1 MADSGKQSPLGVNVL
16 GSLLAGHN
24 ILNPDGTTFFINPVA
39 QSYMGVSKSNA
50 DYTPGKIVN
59 DTCLKWM
66 TYALKEAWA
75 RTPMN
80 CVSEEIFAT
89 TYDAML
95 NIGQSRIP
103 ALANS
108 KPPSYQIDDPTGFW
122 QVTGAAN
129 TGLAI
134 EGNIDHGQEASW
146 DPWDSGDPAG
156 SNPNSE
162 VTKWGWIRAIA
173 LQAYNEFWYNAPI
186 TYQSVSASSLI
197 KGKTYTITNLG
208 TTDFTLVG
216 ASSNEVG
223 VTFKACGS
231 TTGTGTVT
239 LAVIDDNPSYKDFT
253 ASYLTAD
260 AFIKY
265 SNQAIF
271 AVQNA
276 QTFLQG
282 TFSNQDDLVTA
293 DISGVSLS
301 SRALGQDLINLGN
314 AIDFTYIKTFG
325 MPSTVVQILQK
336 NNALTQS
343 VILALLTSGLSQN
356 EINNISTGNITP
368 TKDQEQKIY
377 GALLV
382 IVAADLAEVL
392 VILNCKTKNL
402 TSLADLVSVKKMFPI
417 SYRTL
422 TVPIYNTAPG
432 PTNAKTYYLLF
443 INDELNPQL
452 VLPRIKNIIGTIVPA
467 ASPPVEEPPLPP
479 PPPPPAVIPP
489 PQQPPA
495 PPPPPPP
502 PPPPTVPAPNPRPP
516 LQGGGGCVALESF
529 VPMVETEQKHNG
541 REITKA
547 WMLESGMKIS
557 LGTEDLSIVDGQVVK
572 TLNDYQPCVRIS
584 TSEGITL
591 VCSTSAPI
599 LTKDNGFIPA
609 TEVHGKRVAV
619 MRDGITWYDEVVGLE
634 DVGMKFVRVVDAGN
648 NSFWAG
654 ECSGSYILHHNVPIN
669 ERNLD
674 YDKK

>member
-24 ILNPDGTTFFINPVA
+24 IANPDGTTFFINPVA

-80 CVSEEIFAT
+80 GVSGQISAT

-129 TGLAI
+129 TGFAI
-134 EGNIDHGQEASW
+134 EGDVDHGQDASW

-186 TYQSVSASSLI
+186 TYTTPGDYS
-197 KGKTYTITNLG
+197 YT
-208 TTDFTLVG
+208 
-216 ASSNEVG
+216 S
-223 VTFKACGS
+223 
-231 TTGTGTVT
+231 
-239 LAVIDDNPSYKDFT
+239 AVIDDNPSYKDFT

-260 AFIKY
+260 NFIKY

-271 AVQNA
+271 AVQNS

-325 MPSTVVQILQK
+325 MPSNVIQILQK

-382 IVAADLAEVL
+382 IVGSDLSEVL

-452 VLPRIKNIIGTIVPA
+452 VLPRIKEIVKTIVPPQP
-467 ASPPVEEPPLPP
+467 PPVVVKPPPIPP
-479 PPPPPAVIPP
+479 PPPPEPPVIIP
-489 PQQPPA
+489 QPPVVPIPD
-495 PPPPPPP
+495 PPPPPPIPQP
-502 PPPPTVPAPNPRPP
+502 PPPAPIPIPVQPTSG
-516 LQGGGGCVALESF
+516 GGGGCVVLESY
-529 VPMVETEQKHNG
+529 VPLADKRMSNG
-541 REITKA
+541 KTIRHA
-547 WMLESGMKIS
+547 WQLYEGYDIM
-557 LGTEDLSIVDGQVVK
+557 LGTEDESLVPTVGTVKFNVVES
-572 TLNDYQPCVRIS
+572 QPCVRVITEQGIS
-584 TSEGITL
+584 L
-591 VCSTSAPI
+591 VCSTTAPI
-599 LTKDNGFIPA
+599 YTKDLTFVLAPELFGKEVACMKNGETFFDKVILV
-609 TEVHGKRVAV
+609 EH
-619 MRDGITWYDEVVGLE
+619 VGE
-634 DVGMKFVRVVDAGN
+634 KFVSAINAGGTA
-648 NSFWAG
+648 FWAG
-654 ECSGSYILHHNVPIN
+654 EKDGMYLLHHNVN
-669 ERNLD
+669 RDERNMM
-674 YDKK
+674 DKK